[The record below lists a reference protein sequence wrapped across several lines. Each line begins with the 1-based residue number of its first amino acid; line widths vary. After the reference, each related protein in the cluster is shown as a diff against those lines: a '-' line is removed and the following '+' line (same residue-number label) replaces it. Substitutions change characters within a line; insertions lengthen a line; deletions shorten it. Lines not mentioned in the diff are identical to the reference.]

1 MTQREAAGDAR
12 APAASRSPSPA
23 ETPAPPPIVRLEGCS
38 KSYDQM
44 RVRAL
49 DRIDLAILPGE
60 FFSLLGPSGSGKTT
74 TLRLIAGF
82 EAPDAGRV
90 YIDGADVTEAHP
102 YHRNVNTVFQSYAL
116 FPHMTVAQNVAY
128 PLKMKRIE
136 RSEIGRKVSDVL
148 ALVSM
153 TGYGARLPHQL
164 SGGQRQRIALAR
176 ALVARPKVVLLD
188 EPLGALDLKL
198 RQQMQIVLKELQR
211 EVDVTFIYVTHDQGE
226 ALSMSDR
233 LAVMN
238 EGRIEQLG
246 SPEEIYY
253 LPDTRFVAGFIGRSN
268 LIDCQIERDEGG
280 RAVARHGDIRLV
292 LAGQHAPGGATLAI
306 RWEVVRLGS
315 AALPAAGENRMS
327 AVVKHAI
334 FHGEGH
340 EVVLG
345 VGNVRI
351 TALAPAKR
359 GTGPRAGDRLEIA
372 IDCADIVV
380 IRG

>member
-1 MTQREAAGDAR
+1 M
-12 APAASRSPSPA
+12 
-23 ETPAPPPIVRLEGCS
+23 PPIVRLESCS
-38 KSYDQM
+38 KSYDQA
-44 RVRAL
+44 RVLAL
-49 DRIDLAILPGE
+49 DCIHLAIRPGE

-90 YIDGADVTEAHP
+90 HINGADVTDVPP
-102 YHRNVNTVFQSYAL
+102 YHRDVNTVFQSYAL

-128 PLKMKRIE
+128 PLKMKRTD
-136 RSEIGRKVSDVL
+136 RREIGRQVVD
-148 ALVSM
+148 ALQLVDM
-153 TGYGARLPHQL
+153 TGYEARLPHQL

-211 EVDVTFIYVTHDQGE
+211 EVDITFIYVTHDQGE

-246 SPEEIYY
+246 TPEEIYY
-253 LPDTRFVAGFIGRSN
+253 RPDTRFVAGFIGRSN
-268 LIDCQIERDEGG
+268 LIDCRIEHVDG
-280 RAVARHGDIRLV
+280 RAVAHHGDFRV
-292 LAGQHAPGGATLAI
+292 ALAGEYAPGDATLAV
-306 RWEVVRLGS
+306 RWEVVTLG
-315 AALPAAGENRMS
+315 PAGPPSPGESRCL
-327 AVVKHAI
+327 AVVERAI

-340 EVVLG
+340 EVVL
-345 VGNVRI
+345 RI
-351 TALAPAKR
+351 GDISLTALAQAKR
-359 GTGPRAGDRLEIA
+359 GMSPCAGDRLEIA
-372 IDCADIVV
+372 VDSADIVV
-380 IRG
+380 IRD